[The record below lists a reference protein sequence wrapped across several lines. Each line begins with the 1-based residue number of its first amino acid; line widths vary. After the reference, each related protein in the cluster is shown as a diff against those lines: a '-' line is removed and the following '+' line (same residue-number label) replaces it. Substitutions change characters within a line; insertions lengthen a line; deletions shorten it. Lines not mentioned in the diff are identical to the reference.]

1 MKIVQ
6 KLKEAEI
13 LAVDAIVELLG
24 KVSSVQV
31 ESVESE
37 HRIASNLG
45 IDGRIRFRH
54 GGASYQLIVEVKSDG
69 APRNVR
75 SGVFQL
81 KGYMAHLSEISD
93 PAKDER
99 WIPLIASRYLSE
111 QSRTIC
117 RDLGVGYLDL
127 LGNVHLAFGDVYI
140 DRAVT
145 AQPKSETRALR
156 SLFTP
161 KASSIL
167 RAMIRDPS
175 RPWRVVELA
184 EEANTSLGHVSNV
197 RKALLSRELIETRDE
212 GVVLN
217 KPAEL
222 VTAWRE
228 NYRQLRGNRIEE
240 YTRFHGR
247 ELVERL
253 RGTLRSSGD
262 GSRAILA
269 SSSAAEWLAPF
280 VRDGTHV
287 FYADEPG
294 TQLLREVL
302 EMTPAAVGPNVLLC
316 QPFDTGVFDDAVEA
330 SPSIFCTS
338 PVVTYLDLWNGNDR
352 QREAATHLAEEFF
365 PWLH

>member
-1 MKIVQ
+1 MKTVQ

-31 ESVESE
+31 ESVEYA

-81 KGYMAHLSEISD
+81 KGYMAHLSEIGD
-93 PAKDER
+93 PAKDEHR
-99 WIPLIASRYLSE
+99 IPLIASRYLSE

-140 DRAVT
+140 DHAVA

-167 RAMIRDPS
+167 RTMIREPS

-184 EEANTSLGHVSNV
+184 EEAHTSLGHVSNV
-197 RKALLSRELIETRDE
+197 RKALLSRELVETRDE
-212 GVVLN
+212 GMVLN
-217 KPAEL
+217 KPAAL

-228 NYRQLRGNRIEE
+228 NYRQLRGNRIKG

-247 ELVERL
+247 ELVDRL

-262 GSRAILA
+262 GPRAILA
-269 SSSAAEWLAPF
+269 STSAADWLAPF
-280 VRDGTHV
+280 AGDGTHA

-294 TQLLREVL
+294 TQLLRDVL

-330 SPSIFCTS
+330 SPGIFCTS

-352 QREAATHLAEEFF
+352 QRAAATHLAEEFF